1 MSDLT
6 REGQSSPDPDLLLV
20 RMAKEGNQ
28 DALQTLLEMHQ
39 DRIFRTALGLTG
51 GNEDAATE
59 IAQNVMISVFRH
71 IQQFRGDSK
80 FTTWVYRM
88 TVNFAKNFLMAEG
101 RHKARFVSMNSRDS
115 RDSSSR
121 ASQQVA
127 LEAPRPS
134 DLASGTEMID
144 ILQQRI
150 ESLPEDFRS
159 VLVLRYMED
168 LSYEEISNALEL
180 PLGTVKSRI
189 NRGRAE
195 LRHQMA
201 NILNE
206 EGIWS

>member
-6 REGQSSPDPDLLLV
+6 REGRSSSDPDHLLA
-20 RMAKEGNQ
+20 MKAKEGSQ
-28 DALQTLLEMHQ
+28 DALQSLLELHQ

-51 GNEDAATE
+51 GDEEASAE

-71 IQQFRGDSK
+71 IHQFRGDSK
-80 FTTWVYRM
+80 FTTWLYRM
-88 TVNFAKNFLMAEG
+88 TVNFAKNFQLAEG
-101 RHKARFVSMNSRDS
+101 RHKARFVSMDSRDS

-121 ASQQVA
+121 TSHQIA
-127 LEAPRPS
+127 LEAPGPR
-134 DLASGTEMID
+134 DLASGNEMVG
-144 ILQQRI
+144 ILQQHI
-150 ESLPEDFRS
+150 NGLPDDFRS

-168 LSYEEISNALEL
+168 LSYDEISQALEL

-195 LRHQMA
+195 LRHLMA

-206 EGIWS
+206 EGLWS